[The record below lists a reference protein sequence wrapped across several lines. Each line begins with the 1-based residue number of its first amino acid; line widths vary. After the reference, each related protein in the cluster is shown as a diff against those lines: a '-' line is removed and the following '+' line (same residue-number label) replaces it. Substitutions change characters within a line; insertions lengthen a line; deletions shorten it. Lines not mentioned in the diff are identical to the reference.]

1 MTAPYPRAELSPPTR
16 TRPSGGAPVHASP
29 ADLEAWI
36 DDRPARDKLEAVA
49 VLIEALRSMNGSL
62 VEYPILTGLTEV
74 LIERSAPVLI
84 KIDLQLRQMPVPL
97 GHKSR
102 MLANAYAELSW
113 ELAAALLRL
122 VDDGL
127 EQRRIGGRDAA
138 PHLRRALVVLA
149 GRFLHF
155 WRLYQPLPADMWL
168 QTYRILEVAEAFGVA
183 GEPATGAE
191 RLGGQILSPDSVE
204 HLIARIAVMGSAGV
218 YALHHGEVNVL
229 ARWLESVPVPCLT
242 EVPAGADES
251 SPLLRLTLHQDHAPS
266 LVTGHPNPGA
276 EYRLVDLSPVL
287 DAIRSGPA
295 AQAHAGN
302 WHPVTGGLD
311 RRLLNLWV
319 VPPTRR
325 FSREPAD
332 VEPIITVTGL
342 ADIHAL
348 VRADYRHQRKLEI
361 GELSGL
367 PGGGGSSLPVGDPRH
382 VPAALSLG
390 IGDPDEGEQLSL
402 HVGGSSRDSD
412 EARFLSDQNLDR
424 LGAAWND
431 ALRGINPRID
441 DTPQPRAVRLLQP
454 TAGRLRNLGA
464 GGLNLVLKSPAQK
477 VYSGDLI
484 AVRATRKGR
493 VVWQLGAIRW
503 LRYDGPEDVTVG
515 IEYLA
520 PGCTPTEVHLIR
532 SNTPVG
538 NPKPGLFFRPHGKS
552 GAGALAFSPA
562 AFTTGNQVSFR
573 IAGEQHVVKL
583 ESVRPESHTF
593 SRADF
598 PMPASP
604 SS

>member
-1 MTAPYPRAELSPPTR
+1 MTQPRPGAELAPPTR
-16 TRPSGGAPVHASP
+16 TQPPAGSPGWASP
-29 ADLEAWI
+29 AELETWI
-36 DDRPARDKLEAVA
+36 DDQPARDKLQAVA
-49 VLIEALRSMNGSL
+49 VITEALRSVNGAL
-62 VEYPILTGLTEV
+62 IEYPALTGLTEV
-74 LIERSAPVLI
+74 LIERAAPVLG

-102 MLANAYAELSW
+102 MLADAYAELSW
-113 ELAAALLRL
+113 ELAVALLRL

-127 EQRRIGGRDAA
+127 EQRRISERNAA
-138 PHLRRALVVLA
+138 PHLRRAMALLA

-155 WRLYQPLPADMWL
+155 WRLYQPLPPNMWL
-168 QTYRILEVAEAFGVA
+168 QTYRILEVAEALGVA
-183 GEPATGAE
+183 GEPAAGTE

-204 HLIARIAVMGSAGV
+204 HLVARIAVAGSAGV

-229 ARWLESVPVPCLT
+229 ARWLESVPVRCLT
-242 EVPAGADES
+242 EIPAGVDES

-266 LVTGHPNPGA
+266 LVTGHPTPGP
-276 EYRLVDLSPVL
+276 EYRLIDLSPVL

-295 AQAHAGN
+295 AQTRAGN

-361 GELSGL
+361 GALSGL
-367 PGGGGSSLPVGDPRH
+367 PGDGGSSLPVGDPRR

-390 IGDPDEGEQLSL
+390 IGDPDEGEGLSL
-402 HVGGSSRDSD
+402 EVSGSGRNAD

-441 DTPQPRAVRLLQP
+441 NTPEPRAVRLLQP
-454 TAGRLRNLGA
+454 TAARLRNLGA

-493 VVWQLGAIRW
+493 VVWQLGVIRW
-503 LRYDGPEDVTVG
+503 LRYDGPEEVTVG

-520 PGCTPTEVHLIR
+520 PGCTPTEVRLIR

-538 NPKPGLFFRPHGKS
+538 NTKPALFFRPHGKS

-562 AFTTGNQVSFR
+562 AFTAGSQVSFR
-573 IAGEQHVVKL
+573 VAGEQHLVKL

-604 SS
+604 GS